1 MSSISRFSTILHDN
15 PASVNQGATRFS
27 GPMVATAGVLLNLFV
42 LSLIFPFLL
51 EPDDRDFRVITESL
65 GFGGLFSL
73 ILLGATLVIA
83 TVMIPF
89 RLATVFLGPRIGRYF
104 DQIVLSGISP
114 FRLLIG
120 NVTAQI
126 NLIGLLLFLL
136 LPHVVLAISFGG
148 FQVTIFLGCLI
159 LIVSYCMML
168 SLCTLWFSLYVNEI
182 IAGLAV
188 ISLVMFCGMLGA
200 IPAAPQPMLM
210 TPVPAFLQ
218 PVYASNPMLAN
229 DRPFDSFWPVF
240 AGCLTCMTVMS
251 CVAALCIHLGPLYG
265 IVKSNS
271 TFGEVVKPGDASKR
285 KRFRFRLHIQRPS
298 EIAFLYQNRSSFL
311 TRHEGFIRWGLGFSV
326 LLAAIAI
333 VEGLRT
339 YFTIEFSQN
348 VGMNDPNS
356 NRRFAYE
363 FHTIGLV
370 RHGITLAL
378 GILLFSHARNTTLQS
393 VTVFGKKKAT
403 VSTLDWTGFICLMLL
418 SSAIN
423 IGVFLG
429 LEHSNALTSGFS
441 LMPPA
446 TQSTSS
452 YWNTIHLPRL
462 LYEGTLALNLC
473 GLSAYLTQRWFC
485 QKMWMKLVAF
495 FWTYVAYGV
504 IICGLPVL
512 PLLIVDELS
521 YRAATGPMQ
530 TISAAIAMISPPLQ
544 LAVIGG
550 ETSPRIPFH
559 RFWWVFYLSQAL
571 VLLVLIRFYR
581 KGNRLLED
589 GLLDPSAVK
598 TQIASPSVETTT

>member
-1 MSSISRFSTILHDN
+1 MSIISRFSTVLHDN

-27 GPMVATAGVLLNLFV
+27 GPMVATAGILLNLFI

-51 EPDDRDFRVITESL
+51 EPDDRDFRAMTESL

-182 IAGLAV
+182 VAGLAV
-188 ISLVMFCGMLGA
+188 VGAVIICGIFGG

-218 PVYASNPMLAN
+218 PVYASIPMLAN
-229 DRPFDSFWPVF
+229 DRPFDSFWSVF
-240 AGCLTCMTVMS
+240 AGCLACMTVIS

-311 TRHEGFIRWGLGFSV
+311 TRYEGFIRWGLGFSV
-326 LLAAIAI
+326 LLVAIAI
-333 VEGLRT
+333 VEVLRT
-339 YFTIEFSQN
+339 YFAIDTSLN
-348 VGMNDPNS
+348 MGTRDPNS
-356 NRRFAYE
+356 NRRFAYG

-370 RHGITLAL
+370 RHGITLVL

-393 VTVFGKKKAT
+393 VTVFGKKRAT

-429 LEHSNALTSGFS
+429 LEHSNAFTNGFS

-452 YWNTIHLPRL
+452 YWNTIDLPRL

-473 GLSAYLTQRWFC
+473 GLSAYLMQRWFC

-504 IICGLPVL
+504 MICGLPIL

-521 YRAATGPMQ
+521 YRGPTGPME

-550 ETSPRIPFH
+550 ETSSRIPFH
-559 RFWWVFYLSQAL
+559 WFWWIFYLSQAL
-571 VLLVLIRFYR
+571 LLLVLIRSYR

-589 GLLDPSAVK
+589 GLLDASTVE

>member
-1 MSSISRFSTILHDN
+1 MSIISRISTVFQDN

-27 GPMVATAGVLLNLFV
+27 GPMVATAGVLLNLFI
-42 LSLIFPFLL
+42 LSLVFPFLL
-51 EPDDRDFRVITESL
+51 EPDDRDFREMTESL

-120 NVTAQI
+120 NVTAQF

-148 FQVTIFLGCLI
+148 FQITIFFGCLI
-159 LIVSYCMML
+159 LVVSYCMML

-188 ISLVMFCGMLGA
+188 VGLVGICGIFGG

-218 PVYASNPMLAN
+218 PVYASIPSLSN
-229 DRPFDSFWPVF
+229 DRPFDSFWTVF
-240 AGCLTCMTVMS
+240 AGCLACMSVIS

-311 TRHEGFIRWGLGFSV
+311 TKHEGLIRWGLGFAV
-326 LLAAIAI
+326 LLLAIAGA
-333 VEGLRT
+333 EMLRA
-339 YFTIEFSQN
+339 YFAIDASLNMGTSDLAF
-348 VGMNDPNS
+348 
-356 NRRFAYE
+356 NRRFAYG
-363 FHTIGLV
+363 FHSIGLV
-370 RHGITLAL
+370 RHGVTLVL
-378 GILLFSHARNTTLQS
+378 GILLFSHARNTTLQ
-393 VTVFGKKKAT
+393 TVAVSGKKRAT
-403 VSTLDWTGFICLMLL
+403 ISKLDWTGFVSLMLL
-418 SSAIN
+418 STAAN

-429 LEHSNALTSGFS
+429 LEHSTVLQSGFS

-446 TQSTSS
+446 TASISG
-452 YWNTIHLPRL
+452 YWSRINLPRL

-473 GLSAYLTQRWFC
+473 GLSAYLMHRWFC

-504 IICGLPVL
+504 IVCGVPVI
-512 PLLIVDELS
+512 PLLIVEELS
-521 YRAATGPMQ
+521 YRGSTGPMQ
-530 TISAAIAMISPPLQ
+530 MIVAAIAMISPPLQ

-550 ETSPRIPFH
+550 ESLRIPFH
-559 RFWWVFYLSQAL
+559 WFWWVFYLSQAL
-571 VLLVLIRFYR
+571 LLLVLTRAYR
-581 KGNRLLED
+581 KGNRLLQDE
-589 GLLDPSAVK
+589 LLDPSAVK
-598 TQIASPSVETTT
+598 TKQVSPAVETTI

>member
-1 MSSISRFSTILHDN
+1 
-15 PASVNQGATRFS
+15 
-27 GPMVATAGVLLNLFV
+27 MVATAGVLLNLFI

-51 EPDDRDFRVITESL
+51 EPDDRDFRAMTESL

-89 RLATVFLGPRIGRYF
+89 RLASVFLGPRIGRYF

-120 NVTAQI
+120 NVTAQF

-148 FQVTIFLGCLI
+148 FQITIFVGCLI

-188 ISLVMFCGMLGA
+188 VGMVVICGIFGG
-200 IPAAPQPMLM
+200 IPASPQPMLM

-218 PVYASNPMLAN
+218 PVYASIPMLAN

-240 AGCLTCMTVMS
+240 AGCLACMSVIS

-311 TRHEGFIRWGLGFSV
+311 TKHEGLIRWGIGFAIL
-326 LLAAIAI
+326 LLAVAIA
-333 VEGLRT
+333 EMLRG
-339 YFTIEFSQN
+339 YFAIFSSLN
-348 VGMNDPNS
+348 MGATDPDS
-356 NRRFAYE
+356 NGRFAYA

-370 RHGITLAL
+370 RHGVTLVL
-378 GILLFSHARNTTLQS
+378 GILLFSHARNTTLQ
-393 VTVFGKKKAT
+393 TVALFGKKKAS
-403 VSTLDWTGFICLMLL
+403 VSKLDWISFISLMLL

-429 LEHSNALTSGFS
+429 LEHSTALTSGFS

-446 TQSTSS
+446 TASS
-452 YWNTIHLPRL
+452 SGYWSKMSLPRL

-473 GLSAYLTQRWFC
+473 GLSAYLMHRWFC

-495 FWTYVAYGV
+495 FWTYIAYGI

-512 PLLIVDELS
+512 PLLIIDELS
-521 YRAATGPMQ
+521 YRGNTGPLETMG
-530 TISAAIAMISPPLQ
+530 AAIAMISPPMQ
-544 LAVIGG
+544 LAVVGG
-550 ETSPRIPFH
+550 ESSSRIPFH
-559 RFWWVFYLSQAL
+559 LFWWVFYLSQAL
-571 VLLVLIRFYR
+571 LLLALLRAYR
-581 KGNRLLED
+581 KGNRHLQDE
-589 GLLDPSAVK
+589 LLDPSAVE
-598 TQIASPSVETTT
+598 TQQAKPSVETTI